1 MGASVEGWGGG
12 GQWVLVWRAGV
23 GEDSGCW
30 CGGLGWGRTMGVSVE
45 GWGGGGQWVLV
56 WRAGV
61 GEDSGC

>member
-23 GEDSGCW
+23 GEDSG
-30 CGGLGWGRTMGVSVE
+30 
-45 GWGGGGQWVLV
+45 VLV